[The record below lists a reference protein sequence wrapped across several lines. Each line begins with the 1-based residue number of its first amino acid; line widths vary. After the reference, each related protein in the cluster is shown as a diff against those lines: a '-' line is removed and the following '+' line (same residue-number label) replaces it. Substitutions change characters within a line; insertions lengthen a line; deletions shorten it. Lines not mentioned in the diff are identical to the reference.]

1 VLNWALEIHATYHF
15 RSNGSLLVSARAR
28 PTGELLP
35 RAWGRLGL
43 VVGIRGLERAR
54 WFGRGPG
61 ECYRDRKESQAVGRW
76 EVEGGGLEVGYEFPQ
91 ENGNRADV
99 RWVEFLGG
107 LGGENKGGEGGGG
120 MGEMEG
126 VEGMGEMEG
135 VEGMG
140 MQGAE
145 EASKGEK
152 PERLLRARF
161 GDFEGASFSALP
173 YTARDLDEAK
183 HPYEL
188 RERRREDT
196 VVHLDWMH
204 HGLGTGSCGPETLP
218 KYTLDAGKE
227 YEVEVVL
234 D

>member
-1 VLNWALEIHATYHF
+1 MA
-15 RSNGSLLVSARAR
+15 
-28 PTGELLP
+28 
-35 RAWGRLGL
+35 
-43 VVGIRGLERAR
+43 
-54 WFGRGPG
+54 
-61 ECYRDRKESQAVGRW
+61 
-76 EVEGGGLEVGYEFPQ
+76 
-91 ENGNRADV
+91 
-99 RWVEFLGG
+99 
-107 LGGENKGGEGGGG
+107 
-120 MGEMEG
+120 G
-126 VEGMGEMEG
+126 VEGMA
-135 VEGMG
+135 

-188 RERRREDT
+188 REWRREDT